1 MAAKNVDWIAIE
13 GAYRAGVDS
22 LRTIAGAHGLSEAAI
37 RKTAKK
43 NGWSRDPTGTKRAIV
58 NARMAS
64 SSQGAQGGTQEG
76 AQCAQGQIAAA
87 ANDDIRD
94 MERGL
99 KVHRLCLMALEKAA
113 EEATEPKEIKV
124 ITEAASLAITGIR
137 KIRGLDTPTP
147 ADAAD
152 IDAAIEAELAQLER
166 RRQVGAPADAEGE
179 EPA

>member
-1 MAAKNVDWIAIE
+1 MAGKNVDWIAIE

-37 RKTAKK
+37 RKAAKK

-58 NARMAS
+58 NAHMAS
-64 SSQGAQGGTQEG
+64 SSQGGTQEG
-76 AQCAQGQIAAA
+76 AQCAQEQIAAA

-99 KVHRLCLMALEKAA
+99 RVHRACLERLETAVKRAA
-113 EEATEPKEIKV
+113 DPKVIKT
-124 ITEAASLAITGIR
+124 ITEAAALAITGIR

-166 RRQVGAPADAEGE
+166 RRQVGAAPDAESE